1 MRCISTCENTK
12 NTNNAQAKFFIHTRF
27 AMRWLEKRKEREHA
41 MTYGTV
47 EADSAFVLV
56 NLGV

>member
-1 MRCISTCENTK
+1 MRYISTGENTK
-12 NTNNAQAKFFIHTRF
+12 NTNNAHAIFLFTRAF

-47 EADSAFVLV
+47 EADGAFVLV
-56 NLGV
+56 NLST